1 MTTRLEALAPHT
13 RFCIDAGW
21 SRGWRPEGLQG
32 ALFIMQVQVRKLEG
46 SWDLGYALH
55 KHTLSSVYLGDDEY
69 GHSRFDTTRSE
80 PGEALYQLKY
90 RADWNQ
96 VPALAAQVH
105 QSLLP
110 LFGKIGLI
118 IPMPA
123 STARARQ
130 PVNEIANE
138 LGKLTKTPVFDNI
151 IVKTPAPEGS
161 PQLKNVHG
169 REAKDAALEGRFS
182 VNSSI
187 TNEGCWNALVL
198 DDLFD
203 TGATMD
209 AVCKTLRTYKKINHI
224 YAAAIT
230 WK

>member
-1 MTTRLEALAPHT
+1 
-13 RFCIDAGW
+13 
-21 SRGWRPEGLQG
+21 
-32 ALFIMQVQVRKLEG
+32 MQVQVRKLEG

-69 GHSRFDTTRSE
+69 GHPRFDNTRSE

-90 RADWNQ
+90 RGDWNQ
-96 VPALAAQVH
+96 IAPLAAQI
-105 QSLLP
+105 QATLLP

-123 STARARQ
+123 STTRARQ
-130 PVNEIANE
+130 PVDELAAE
-138 LGKLTKTPVFDNI
+138 LGRITGIPVFNNI
-151 IVKTPAPEGS
+151 VVKAPAPQGA
-161 PQLKNVHG
+161 PQLKNLHS
-169 REAKDAALEGRFS
+169 REEKDAALQGRLS
-182 VNSSI
+182 INPCI
-187 TNEGCWNALVL
+187 TNEGRWDALLL

-203 TGATMD
+203 TGATMA
-209 AVCKTLRTYKKINHI
+209 AVCNALRTYNKINRV

>member
-1 MTTRLEALAPHT
+1 
-13 RFCIDAGW
+13 
-21 SRGWRPEGLQG
+21 
-32 ALFIMQVQVRKLEG
+32 MQVQLKKLEG

-69 GHSRFDTTRSE
+69 GHPRFDTTRSE
-80 PGEALYQLKY
+80 PGESLYQLKY
-90 RADWNQ
+90 RGDWDQ
-96 VPALAAQVH
+96 VKPLAAQVKT
-105 QSLLP
+105 SLLP

-130 PVNEIANE
+130 PVHEIAAE
-138 LGKLTKTPVFDNI
+138 LGRLTDTPVFDNI
-151 IVKTPAPEGS
+151 IVKAPAPQGS
-161 PQLKNVHG
+161 PQLKNLHG
-169 REAKDAALEGRFS
+169 REEKEAALQGRFS
-182 VNSSI
+182 INPAI
-187 TNEGCWNALVL
+187 TNEGCWNALLL

-209 AVCKTLRTYKKINHI
+209 AVSETLRTYKKISQV
-224 YAAAIT
+224 YAASLT